1 MKKDVIYID
10 TEDDITS
17 IIEKVKASSEKI
29 IALVPPKR
37 VGVLQSAVNLKLL
50 QKSAEADDKR
60 IVLITTSKPL
70 ASLAA
75 GVSMPIAKN
84 LQSKPELAEVET
96 PVEEEDV
103 EDDIINGDDLP
114 VGELEKTT
122 EPAPTDPEDDV
133 ELPDDLATKPAK
145 GPKKSKAKKTGPNIP
160 NFDVF
165 RKKLFFIIAGGIF
178 LLAFLIWAIWF
189 APHATVNI
197 KAKATTEEVNV
208 PISLS
213 VDGTTDID
221 AKVIKPSVAQV
232 KKTSS
237 TDFTATGK
245 KEIGEKATGEV
256 TISNCA
262 SPSSISIPAG
272 TAVSS
277 DGLNF
282 LTASRVTVPGGS
294 SAGPFLPCTIPGQR
308 SVSVQAQS
316 VGESYNLSS
325 GSDFSVAG
333 QSPSVSATNSD
344 AFTGGSKKTVTVVSD
359 SDIKTAKDKLLK
371 QDAEAPRSELED
383 KFDEEDY
390 VVIDSSY
397 KAEATTVTSVPS
409 SGSEGSSGKLTV
421 EITYTMLA
429 IKKDDLN
436 KVLNAYINDK
446 IDGDEDKKIYD
457 NGISKLE
464 FDNYSDTS
472 VTLKTTGYIGPNVD
486 EKTVKPQLV
495 GKNYEDIRQ
504 LIKEVDGVSD
514 VDTIF
519 FPFWVSTAPGADKI
533 DIKFVVEKND

>member
-84 LQSKPELAEVET
+84 LQSKPELAEVT
-96 PVEEEDV
+96 APVEEEDA

-122 EPAPTDPEDDV
+122 EPAPTDPEDDI

-145 GPKKSKAKKTGPNIP
+145 GPKKSKAKKAGPNIP

-197 KAKATTEEVNV
+197 KAKATTEDVNV

-221 AKVIKPSVAQV
+221 AKVIKPTVAQV

-245 KEIGEKATGEV
+245 KEIGEKASGTV
-256 TISNCA
+256 TISNCDTN
-262 SPSSISIPAG
+262 SSISIPAG

-282 LTASRVTVPGGS
+282 ITASRAVVPGASFSGGFCS
-294 SAGPFLPCTIPGQR
+294 NAGTATVSA
-308 SVSVQAQS
+308 QAQN
-316 VGESYNLSS
+316 VGSEYNLSS
-325 GSDFSVAG
+325 GSDFTVAG
-333 QSPSVSATNSD
+333 QSALVSATNAN

-359 SDIKTAKDKLLK
+359 SDINTAKDKVLK
-371 QDAEAPRSELED
+371 QDAEASRSELEE
-383 KFDEEDY
+383 KFNEKDY

-397 KAEATTVTSVPS
+397 KAEATAVTSVPS

-457 NGISKLE
+457 NGITKLE

-472 VTLKTTGYIGPNVD
+472 VTLKTTGYVGPNVD

-514 VDTIF
+514 VDTQF